1 MINTTKKNRFQQ
13 QQQQQNRT
21 STFAEVSTVNLQQK
35 NIKLFKD
42 LTNNNNNNTKN
53 YNSLENFRT
62 NLVRND
68 SIRKYNIQYFENQI
82 KNAKTNLRPISVSNA
97 DDLNSLT
104 SSNLSSL
111 SEVSE
116 VSTITANFSIDMIRS
131 RFNDNVSMQKNKFNC
146 SDNIGINKNKFVN
159 DDVNIAMLK
168 NKADENEIIGLQKNK
183 LNNSIENISNAN
195 LTIANDIYP
204 IQLSAENSDKLFQS
218 ETNLSIN
225 SKNSKLD
232 DDIDV
237 FIYFLYYLFV
247 NF

>member
-1 MINTTKKNRFQQ
+1 MINNTKKNRFQQ
-13 QQQQQNRT
+13 QQQNQT
-21 STFAEVSTVNLQQK
+21 SKFAEVSTVNLQQK

-42 LTNNNNNNTKN
+42 LTNNNNNTKN

-82 KNAKTNLRPISVSNA
+82 KNAKTNLRPISVSNG

-111 SEVSE
+111 SEVS
-116 VSTITANFSIDMIRS
+116 TITANFSIDMLRS
-131 RFNDNVSMQKNKFNC
+131 RFDDNGSMQKNKFNG

-159 DDVNIAMLK
+159 DNVSIAMLK
-168 NKADENEIIGLQKNK
+168 NKADENEIISLQKNK
-183 LNNSIENISNAN
+183 LNNSIDNISNAN
-195 LTIANDIYP
+195 LTITNDIYP
-204 IQLSAENSDKLFQS
+204 TQLSAEKSDKLFQS
-218 ETNLSIN
+218 ETNISIN

-237 FIYFLYYLFV
+237 FIHFL
-247 NF
+247 

>member
-1 MINTTKKNRFQQ
+1 MINNTKKNRFQQ
-13 QQQQQNRT
+13 QQQNQT
-21 STFAEVSTVNLQQK
+21 SKFAEVSTVNLQQK

-42 LTNNNNNNTKN
+42 LTNNNNNTKN

-111 SEVSE
+111 SEVS
-116 VSTITANFSIDMIRS
+116 TITANFSIDMLRS
-131 RFNDNVSMQKNKFNC
+131 RFDDNGSMQKNKFNG

-159 DDVNIAMLK
+159 DNVSIAMLK
-168 NKADENEIIGLQKNK
+168 NKADENEIISLQKNK
-183 LNNSIENISNAN
+183 LNNSIDNISNAN
-195 LTIANDIYP
+195 LTITNDIYP
-204 IQLSAENSDKLFQS
+204 TQLSAEKSDKLFQS
-218 ETNLSIN
+218 ETNISIN

-237 FIYFLYYLFV
+237 FIHFL
-247 NF
+247 

>member
-1 MINTTKKNRFQQ
+1 MINNTKKNRFQQ
-13 QQQQQNRT
+13 QQQNQT
-21 STFAEVSTVNLQQK
+21 SKFAEVSTVNLQQK

-42 LTNNNNNNTKN
+42 LTNNNNNTKN
-53 YNSLENFRT
+53 YE
-62 NLVRND
+62 ND

-111 SEVSE
+111 SEVS
-116 VSTITANFSIDMIRS
+116 TITANFSIDMLRS
-131 RFNDNVSMQKNKFNC
+131 RFDDNGSMQKNKFNG

-159 DDVNIAMLK
+159 DNVSIAMLK
-168 NKADENEIIGLQKNK
+168 NKADENEIISLQKNK
-183 LNNSIENISNAN
+183 LNNSIDNISNAN
-195 LTIANDIYP
+195 LTITNDIYP
-204 IQLSAENSDKLFQS
+204 TQLSAEKSDKLFQS
-218 ETNLSIN
+218 ETNISIN

-237 FIYFLYYLFV
+237 FIHFL
-247 NF
+247 

>member
-1 MINTTKKNRFQQ
+1 MINNTKKNRFQQ
-13 QQQQQNRT
+13 QQQNQT
-21 STFAEVSTVNLQQK
+21 SKFAEVSTVNLQQK

-42 LTNNNNNNTKN
+42 LTNNNNNTKN

-111 SEVSE
+111 SEVS
-116 VSTITANFSIDMIRS
+116 TITANFSIDMLRS
-131 RFNDNVSMQKNKFNC
+131 RFDDNGSMQKNKFNG
-146 SDNIGINKNKFVN
+146 SDNIGISKNKFVN
-159 DDVNIAMLK
+159 DNVSIAMLK
-168 NKADENEIIGLQKNK
+168 NKADENEIISLQKNK
-183 LNNSIENISNAN
+183 LNNSIDNISNAN
-195 LTIANDIYP
+195 LTITNDIYP
-204 IQLSAENSDKLFQS
+204 TQLSAEKSDKLFQS
-218 ETNLSIN
+218 ETNISIN

-237 FIYFLYYLFV
+237 FIHFL
-247 NF
+247 